1 MKVILTM
8 DDYVAALTSTGK
20 FVIGERQ
27 EFVVTTRFLC
37 PTTGGVLVEDPAD
50 YEPLFYAFPEVEM
63 EYGTL
68 CHFHFH
74 GDDQNLILH
83 RITPV

>member
-1 MKVILTM
+1 M